1 MPGFD
6 NPFADS
12 DPISF
17 LSKFTGGAESKILDM
32 VGKHPM
38 AVTMLIAVLVVL
50 SVVLIIAIVVMMN
63 KSGFRNGRIAGSG
76 SGRNNQL
83 YRAQQ
88 FELPLSQPE
97 LDAFEEQRYRDTGM
111 QYMNQYDPPM
121 ENVYS
126 GFGDSKINPTVETPQ
141 LRPQYPEGGY
151 QESFNQNVLNNIAYD

>member
-12 DPISF
+12 DPVSF
-17 LSKFTGGAESKILDM
+17 LSKFVGGAEFKEKIKEHC
-32 VGKHPM
+32 G
-38 AVTMLIAVLVVL
+38 
-50 SVVLIIAIVVMMN
+50 LIIAFLIGIIIVFVIIMLLMYMN
-63 KSGFRNGRIAGSG
+63 KSGFRNGRIAGST
-76 SGRNNQL
+76 GRNNQL

-126 GFGDSKINPTVETPQ
+126 GFGDAKLSPSVETPQ

-151 QESFNQNVLNNIAYD
+151 QEPFNQNVLNNIAYD